1 MLIGCRYAGM
11 SLRQFED
18 AIGGLSYPA
27 VSDAVR
33 RITERVQVDRP
44 LQKRLKRA
52 LDYLNL

>member
-11 SLRQFED
+11 SLRQFGD

-33 RITERVQVDRP
+33 RITERVQVDLP

-52 LDYLNL
+52 LNYLNL